1 MECEMNT
8 HTTVRHGSARAHCSR
23 CRRPVEMA
31 RFVDPRAVDTRP
43 PEEKLRDWDPYE
55 PRLAPT
61 IYKCTRCGHEAHT
74 PATAA

>member
-1 MECEMNT
+1 MSF
-8 HTTVRHGSARAHCSR
+8 HTTIPAGHAQAHCPR

-31 RFVDPRAVDTRP
+31 RFVDPRTVDERP
-43 PEEKLRDWDPYE
+43 PEEQLRDWDPVAPPLY
-55 PRLAPT
+55 PT